1 MIRNIMASHPGQG
14 QDTQATT
21 RADLSSPLRAMEY
34 GGRIVRGVLLVLAFL
49 SAPLLWSQEI
59 CDNGIDDDGNGL
71 TDLNDTLA
79 CPCTL
84 IPPQE
89 NLITNGSF
97 EDHTCC
103 PQQAANPA
111 DQSINCANGWTTA
124 VYSATP
130 DYFNTCGFFPPT
142 APQPPDGGAMAGMVM
157 HTWPNGA
164 SYEFFAQCLA
174 NPMLAGQTYEL
185 SFNVAAIRQQYVF
198 TNALPIDFGPI
209 DLAIFGLD
217 TCPDFPYIFYDP
229 VFGNPMPSQYCPTE
243 LGWTEL
249 GTVNYNPSN
258 AWSEVSFTFTP
269 AFNVGAIIFGASC
282 PIPPDYIMPNSSEP
296 YFFFDNFGLTEV
308 ELAITST
315 GHPCTNNL
323 VLTGAPF
330 DDAVNSY
337 QWYLDGVAIV
347 GQTGE
352 TLDATAL
359 GLGAGTYTLRMIRP
373 DGSCVLAQKE
383 IVVEYPVP
391 VFSATPTTGCAPLV
405 VQFNNGTDP
414 VLNGQAL
421 WDLGDGSTNANNTFL
436 HTYTAPGTYDVS
448 LAVTSAQGCTTDSL
462 IPGYITVEPVPTASF
477 VADTTMGCVGLPV
490 TFTSTTQ
497 PAGNYTYAWSF
508 GDGTVGNGNPVTHV
522 YPTSGNFNVMLVVQ
536 SAAGCSDDVSM
547 PQLVHILPT
556 PAPAFT
562 ADPATGC
569 IPLNVRFNNNTPNE
583 DGMAASWDLGNG
595 STSSESSPTTTY
607 TQPGTYTVSL
617 TMTNQAGCSATFTD
631 SAAVTAY
638 EPPVVTFTVDPD
650 EGCAPLRVRFS
661 NTTDPGM
668 IGACAWDFGDGQT
681 GGDCM
686 ADHTYAQ
693 PGTYNVALHVTSTV
707 GCEGDTTL
715 YNIIHVLPNPVAF
728 FGLQPLPAEISEPVV
743 TFRDSSSMDVVSWSW
758 TFPHGDPPD
767 AQTANATVTFPGD
780 APGVYPVELI
790 VTNAYGCTDTI
801 TRNALVNGELTVYVP
816 NAFTPD
822 GDGINDAL
830 VPVLRD
836 ADPRFY
842 EFRVFDRWGAEIF
855 SSSAIGEG
863 WDGTV
868 NGEEPKTDVYN
879 WMLRAKSA
887 FNAETRS
894 YRGMV
899 VLLR

>member
-1 MIRNIMASHPGQG
+1 MSGTVAIVHAKKP
-14 QDTQATT
+14 
-21 RADLSSPLRAMEY
+21 LSLRWGTLVA
-34 GGRIVRGVLLVLAFL
+34 LLCL
-49 SAPLLWSQEI
+49 PLLLAAQEI
-59 CDNGIDDDGNGL
+59 CDNGVDDDGNGL
-71 TDLNDTLA
+71 IDLNDSLA
-79 CPCTL
+79 CPCDL
-84 IPPQE
+84 LPPSG

-103 PQQAANPA
+103 PGDDPNWPLVDVDCADNWTNYMVSSSSDYYGCDYLPAA
-111 DQSINCANGWTTA
+111 I
-124 VYSATP
+124 
-130 DYFNTCGFFPPT
+130 
-142 APQPPDGGAMAGMVM
+142 PQPLPDGGGLAGF
-157 HTWPNGA
+157 GA
-164 SYEFFAQCLA
+164 SIDWSGNNYSYEFLVQCLA
-174 NPMLAGQTYEL
+174 NPLITGQTYQL
-185 SFNVAAIRQQYVF
+185 SFTMAAARTSTAPAI
-198 TNALPIDFGPI
+198 NAGLNMPVDFGPI
-209 DLAIFGLD
+209 DMAIYGID
-217 TCPDFPYIFYDP
+217 TCPSSPYVEYDP
-229 VFGNPMPSQYCPTE
+229 IFGNPLPADRCPTE
-243 LGWTEL
+243 LGWVEL
-249 GTVNYNPSN
+249 GRITYNPAN
-258 AWSEVSFTFTP
+258 AWQELDFTFEAPFDAAAILFGP
-269 AFNVGAIIFGASC
+269 AC
-282 PIPPDYIMPNSSEP
+282 PIPSDYISYNTSWP
-296 YFFFDNFGLTEV
+296 YFFVDNMGLVTA
-308 ELAITST
+308 ELAVSST

-323 VLTGAPF
+323 VLNGAPY
-330 DDAVNSY
+330 DAPPNLY

-352 TLDATAL
+352 TLDASAL
-359 GLGAGTYTLRMIRP
+359 GLGGGVYTLRMIRP

-383 IVVEYPVP
+383 IAAEYPEP
-391 VFSATPTTGCAPLV
+391 LASANPASGCAPLV

-414 VLNGQAL
+414 ALSGSVL
-421 WDLGDGSTNANNTFL
+421 WDLGDGSTHAGNSFN
-436 HTYTAPGTYDVS
+436 HTYNQPGTYDVR
-448 LAVTSAQGCTTDSL
+448 LTVTSAEGCTSDSL
-462 IPGYITVEPVPTASF
+462 FEGLVTVHPKPVASF
-477 VADTTMGCVGLPV
+477 VADTTVGCVGLPV
-490 TFTSTTQ
+490 TFSGTAQ
-497 PAGNYTYAWSF
+497 PPGNYTYAWSF
-508 GDGTVGNGNPVTHV
+508 GDGIVGSGNPVTHT
-522 YPTSGNFNVMLVVQ
+522 YANAGTYNVMLVAT
-536 SAAGCSDDVSM
+536 SEFGCSGEVTA
-547 PQLVHILPT
+547 PQFIQILPT

-868 NGEEPKTDVYN
+868 NGVEPKTDVYN
-879 WMLRAKSA
+879 WMLRVKSA

-899 VLLR
+899 VLLK